1 MRALSIEDRLR
12 VAGAVSLL
20 AFPLVGGMLVLWQD
34 GWGINRLNVRIWAA
48 LLTPFGLHRHI
59 TPEQFAVAMN
69 VVLVVPAGF
78 ALYLLWHRWWW
89 ALVILAGSIGVEAYQ
104 LRIGTRDASV
114 LDVVTNTA
122 GGVIGIL
129 LARRLLIWVRS
140 RSDAAGSRSISDDAE
155 PSTRADGPPGAAD
168 QTTLP
173 APHVDSAD
181 GPAAARGDHD

>member
-59 TPEQFAVAMN
+59 TPEQFAVVMN
-69 VVLVVPAGF
+69 VVLVVPVGF

-140 RSDAAGSRSISDDAE
+140 REDAAGSRGVSGAE
-155 PSTRADGPPGAAD
+155 PSIGAGVPPVAAD

-173 APHVDSAD
+173 APHVDSAG